1 MTTYHQLY
9 WLRYVNKKW
18 RTPCNSCLVENTSN
32 NRQRF
37 GLVQVSN
44 SNRFKKLKLK
54 PNQTT
59 KPFKPKPLKPNCY
72 KKFKLKPN
80 YFKDFQTSKPLN
92 HKSVVLRFG
101 FGFQVKVKIQ
111 NFTF

>member
-54 PNQTT
+54 TNRIEPRNRLNCIVT
-59 KPFKPKPLKPNCY
+59 KNSSSNKTGLEIFESLNC
-72 KKFKLKPN
+72 
-80 YFKDFQTSKPLN
+80 
-92 HKSVVLRFG
+92 
-101 FGFQVKVKIQ
+101 
-111 NFTF
+111 